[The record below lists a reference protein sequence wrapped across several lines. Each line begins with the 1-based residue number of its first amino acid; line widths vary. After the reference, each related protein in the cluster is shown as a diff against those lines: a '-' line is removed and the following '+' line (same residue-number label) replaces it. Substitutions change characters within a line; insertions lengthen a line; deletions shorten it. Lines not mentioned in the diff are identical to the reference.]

1 MHAPDGVYGL
11 HNWSPLIFPT
21 PTDRLS
27 TRALMTESLTLTQ
40 TRIYIEAASVRKTK
54 QIEFD
59 FLCQRE
65 ESESN
70 SLAAHAVNRQSLLG

>member
-1 MHAPDGVYGL
+1 
-11 HNWSPLIFPT
+11 
-21 PTDRLS
+21 
-27 TRALMTESLTLTQ
+27 MTESLTLTQ

-65 ESESN
+65 ESESK
-70 SLAAHAVNRQSLLG
+70 SLPAHAVNRQSFLG